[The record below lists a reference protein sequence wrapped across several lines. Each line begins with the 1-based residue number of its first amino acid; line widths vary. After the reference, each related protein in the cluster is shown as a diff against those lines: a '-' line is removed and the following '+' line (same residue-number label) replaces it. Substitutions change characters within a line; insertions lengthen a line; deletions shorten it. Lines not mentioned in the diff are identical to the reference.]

1 MVWKKICK
9 VDWMLIPKKN
19 IQIWETNVRLIRT
32 PSGWERQS
40 RGTFESCTWA
50 KRWAWGSSPL
60 NLQLK
65 RSTVLRC
72 ELYEPMQRL
81 DAGNIDN
88 YFIIATRCQKKD
100 LGPGCSKKESLGVS
114 IFVCSCF
121 GLDQKHLKT
130 SHDDDTRWVRIWSW
144 TQRPRQLLSHDWCV
158 SMICGPGRYPWPGK
172 GEAH

>member
-1 MVWKKICK
+1 MVGSARVAAHSNHVPGRSVGLGKLS
-9 VDWMLIPKKN
+9 V
-19 IQIWETNVRLIRT
+19 
-32 PSGWERQS
+32 
-40 RGTFESCTWA
+40 ESA
-50 KRWAWGSSPL
+50 AVE
-60 NLQLK
+60 
-65 RSTVLRC
+65 TVLRC